1 MTYCTLIDEG
11 GRKGSDGQKEIQRN
25 NKHNNMSSFLF
36 FKTIGLL
43 EGEISGSGEVTSD
56 KVGLP

>member
-1 MTYCTLIDEG
+1 MRVVG
-11 GRKGSDGQKEIQRN
+11 RAVMGRKRYREIIN
-25 NKHNNMSSFLF
+25 TTICPASY